1 MTINQKEAVYV
12 ATMNYLAEQGIS
24 FDDGQTPSAK
34 DVLGSD
40 GRKAVISLVTQ
51 GFVVGEVTMS
61 DASKEK
67 YQTEESIR
75 KYSSELVAN
84 WLKKDTRLNGGEKHT
99 AKNPGSKAG
108 SGDEVIREL
117 KKLRQLQA
125 DDAEAVTMIEDAIK
139 ARQAE
144 IAPAKVISIDTSKLP
159 ASLLHLVK

>member
-40 GRKAVISLVTQ
+40 GRKAVISLVAA
-51 GFVVGEVTMS
+51 GFASGEVSMS
-61 DASKEK
+61 DAAKDK
-67 YQTEESIR
+67 YQTETSIH

-84 WLKKDTRLNGGEKHT
+84 WLKKDTRLNGGEKHA
-99 AKNPGSKAG
+99 AKNPGSRVG
-108 SGDEVIREL
+108 SGDDVIREL
-117 KKLRQLQA
+117 KKLRQIQA
-125 DDAEAVTMIEDAIK
+125 EDAEAVTLIDEAIK

-144 IAPAKVISIDTSKLP
+144 IAPAKVVSIDTSKLP